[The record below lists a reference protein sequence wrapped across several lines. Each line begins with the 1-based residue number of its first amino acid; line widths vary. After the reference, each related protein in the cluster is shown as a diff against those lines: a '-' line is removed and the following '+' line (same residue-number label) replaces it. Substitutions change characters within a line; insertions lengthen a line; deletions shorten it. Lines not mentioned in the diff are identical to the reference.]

1 MDKAEV
7 SMCRGVEEMM
17 ATCST
22 EDSSSHEGSV
32 EENFF
37 EESKN
42 GDMSQWK
49 DLWTAMVL
57 LVAMVSFFLLIVGL
71 MFRLVGQDLAM
82 DPRYVNLGEAFVN
95 EDCSLL
101 STNPL
106 HCRNF
111 ATGLNMQY
119 VIDTLYNVEVT
130 SVLDEHMS
138 LLCARL
144 GEAHNISVKIESG
157 LHIKSVIIGCG
168 PRGSSNACF

>member
-1 MDKAEV
+1 MPV
-7 SMCRGVEEMM
+7 
-17 ATCST
+17 
-22 EDSSSHEGSV
+22 
-32 EENFF
+32 
-37 EESKN
+37 
-42 GDMSQWK
+42 
-49 DLWTAMVL
+49 
-57 LVAMVSFFLLIVGL
+57 
-71 MFRLVGQDLAM
+71 VGQDLAM

-168 PRGSSNACF
+168 SRGSSNACF

>member
-1 MDKAEV
+1 MDEVGV

-42 GDMSQWK
+42 GDLSQWK

-95 EDCSLL
+95 EDCSML
-101 STNPL
+101 STYPL

-130 SVLDEHMS
+130 SVLDEHMP
-138 LLCARL
+138 LLCARH

>member
-1 MDKAEV
+1 MDKAGV

-42 GDMSQWK
+42 GDMAQWK

-82 DPRYVNLGEAFVN
+82 DPRYVNLGEAFAN
-95 EDCSLL
+95 EDCSL
-101 STNPL
+101 
-106 HCRNF
+106 
-111 ATGLNMQY
+111 
-119 VIDTLYNVEVT
+119 
-130 SVLDEHMS
+130 
-138 LLCARL
+138 
-144 GEAHNISVKIESG
+144 
-157 LHIKSVIIGCG
+157 
-168 PRGSSNACF
+168 